1 MILEELAYKV
11 TVRAEDFLSGKKKV
25 EDGAK
30 DLNKNIA
37 DSMDESS
44 ESVSDVTDE
53 VKKAGNQL
61 KRTSEDTK
69 RPFGLISG
77 GFFGAAKG
85 AKEFGEQGKDAFS
98 TVQSGAAKFLGL
110 ALSIEGTRRM
120 FTSAVNNAVDLKNV
134 SSFLDMDPKAVDG
147 WKKGAES
154 VGSSADAVTSAMMRL
169 KNAKNWAEAPMG
181 APDEF
186 TQATLQLGT
195 QTGVDIIGAK
205 DPGEMFKRAEEALR
219 KLPKAQA
226 EIWSQRLGNDPSM
239 LPSILDGS
247 LDKNQSGFQNASP
260 YSDKMAEQAVK
271 VKMKMVE
278 LDQAIEGVGNQLVL
292 AFGDDAIQIMETFNQ
307 WVSANGGQVID
318 FFKDAAGWVKQFTDA
333 LSGNKNAIHDWAQVT
348 KNFNL
353 LTGFKE
359 PIFDLKSRVDGNYDQ
374 QTKESLDKVH
384 SLMIGKGPLPPSS
397 FAPLSSTNGFSDPT
411 GSSLWDRITG
421 IFGENMPVQHGQST
435 HRNQSQ
441 RNQKSEVPAG
451 WQEPDNRYPSA
462 KQEKEGNEDSS
473 ASGSVNRLRL
483 DTLMNAL
490 MMTESRGNFNA
501 VNPKSGAT
509 GPYQFMPDTARDMG
523 LRVDESVD
531 ERKDPV
537 KSRVAATKYMNQLL
551 NRYNGNIELA
561 LMAYNGGM
569 GRIDKYLDGKGK
581 PLAKETQEYP
591 GKVADYYQQLSQ
603 MAGMQGVAGMQSQN
617 VDNSQSSATHINN
630 VNITTNPQSVDEIA
644 KSIDEQRRRSS
655 MTGAFISGNG

>member
-25 EDGAK
+25 EEGAK
-30 DLNKNIA
+30 GLNKDIH
-37 DSMDESS
+37 DSMKDSE

-85 AKEFGEQGKDAFS
+85 AKEFGDQGKDAFS
-98 TVQSGAAKFLGL
+98 TVQAGAAKFLGL

-154 VGSSADAVTSAMMRL
+154 VGSSADAISNAMLRM
-169 KNAKNWAEAPMG
+169 KNAKNWSVAPMSD
-181 APDEF
+181 PDDF
-186 TQATLQLGT
+186 TKSTLVLGKQAN
-195 QTGVDIIGAK
+195 VDIIGAK
-205 DPGEMFKRAEEALR
+205 DPGEMFRRAEEALR
-219 KLPKAQA
+219 KLPKEQA
-226 EIWSQRLGNDPSM
+226 ETWSQRLGFDNSL

-247 LDKNQSGFQNASP
+247 LDKNQNQFQNSSQ

-271 VKMKMVE
+271 VKMKMVD
-278 LDQAIEGVGNQLVL
+278 LDQAIDGVGYSLVS

-318 FFKDAAGWVKQFTDA
+318 FFKDATGWAKQFTEA
-333 LSGNKNAIHDWAQVT
+333 LSGNKNAMHGWGQITD
-348 KNFNL
+348 NFNL
-353 LTGFKE
+353 FTGFKK
-359 PIFDLKSRVDGNYDQ
+359 PVFDLKTLLNGNYDT
-374 QTKESLDKVH
+374 QTQSSLNNVH
-384 SLMIGKGPLPPSS
+384 DIMSGKGPLPPSS
-397 FAPLSSTNGFSDPT
+397 FAPLSAKDGFAET
-411 GSSLWDRITG
+411 AGTSLWDRVTG
-421 IFGENMPVQHGQST
+421 LFSEEPTQHAQSARRNRAMGEIMDAV
-435 HRNQSQ
+435 
-441 RNQKSEVPAG
+441 
-451 WQEPDNRYPSA
+451 
-462 KQEKEGNEDSS
+462 
-473 ASGSVNRLRL
+473 
-483 DTLMNAL
+483 
-490 MMTESRGNFNA
+490 MMTESRGNPNA
-501 VNPKSGAT
+501 VSPAGAV
-509 GPYQFMPDTARDMG
+509 GAYQFMPDTARDMG
-523 LRVDESVD
+523 LRVDDKVD
-531 ERKDPV
+531 ERRDPV
-537 KSRVAATKYMNQLL
+537 KSRSAATKYMNQLI
-551 NRYNGNIELA
+551 NRYGGDIGLA

-569 GRIDKYLDGKGK
+569 GRVDNALKGKGN
-581 PLAKETQEYP
+581 PLAKETMDYP
-591 GKVADYYQQLSQ
+591 GKVADYYQQLQQ
-603 MAGMQGVAGMQSQN
+603 MAGMQGVAGMQTQT

-630 VNITTNPQSVDEIA
+630 VNITSNPQSIDEIA